1 MFSSHILIVDDNEYN
16 RKILTRRLEK
26 RGYQISAVE
35 TGEEAL
41 KLLEKQSI
49 DLVLLDVMMPG
60 IDGFEVL
67 RQIRKEHSV
76 IELPVIMA
84 TSLNAAEDIVHGMQ
98 MGANDYVTKPID
110 LAVAEVRIQTHL
122 QVKHLTEERNRILE
136 IVSHD
141 IKKPLII
148 ITDILDTLV
157 TDYADFIS
165 TKPEVREMI
174 DMVHDTST
182 DLNTLVE
189 DFLDMRVM
197 ENGTIV
203 LQKRAEDLN
212 EIVKD
217 VSNRFKHLARKKNI
231 SLKLRVAESIP
242 KVECDRA
249 RITQVVEN
257 MLGNAIKFS
266 PNDTEITL
274 STSVEKDS
282 LVVSVSDQG
291 PGIPAEEI
299 DKVFMRFTRI
309 SNRPDADESSTG
321 LGMSLCKNLVVLHD
335 GEIGVRNNEQ
345 KGAKFWFSLPV

>member
-1 MFSSHILIVDDNEYN
+1 MFPSHILIVDDNEFN
-16 RKILTRRLEK
+16 RNVLTRRLEK

-41 KLLEKQSI
+41 RLLEHEPI

-67 RQIRKEHSV
+67 RQIRQEHSV
-76 IELPVIMA
+76 IQLPVIMA

-98 MGANDYVTKPID
+98 LGANDYVTKPID

-122 QVKHLTEERNRILE
+122 QVKRLTEERNRILD

-148 ITDILDTLV
+148 IKDILDTLI
-157 TDYADFIS
+157 AEHGEFIAS
-165 TKPEVREMI
+165 KPDVREMI
-174 DMVHDTST
+174 DMVHDTSA

-203 LQKRAEDLN
+203 LQKKAEDLN

-217 VSNRFKHLARKKNI
+217 VANRYKHLARKKNI
-231 SLKLRVAESIP
+231 ALKLQLAESIP
-242 KVECDRA
+242 KVVCDRA
-249 RITQVVEN
+249 RITQVMEN
-257 MLGNAIKFS
+257 MIGNAIKFS
-266 PNDTEITL
+266 PRETETVL
-274 STSVEKDS
+274 STDVENGS
-282 LVVSVSDQG
+282 LLFSVSDQG
-291 PGIPAEEI
+291 PGIPVEEI
-299 DKVFMRFTRI
+299 DRVFMRFTKI
-309 SNRPDADESSTG
+309 SNRPTANESSTG
-321 LGMSLCKNLVVLHD
+321 LGMSLCKNLVTLHE

-345 KGAKFWFSLPV
+345 KGARFWFSLPV